1 MRISYDYSKRYCNI
15 CEIVIDRTD
24 MDRHKA
30 SKKHN
35 LNYMI
40 DQKMNHLIPT
50 LVFEPAS
57 IYIPS
62 STATQAT

>member
-1 MRISYDYSKRYCNI
+1 MRLVYDYSKRYCNI

-40 DQKMNHLIPT
+40 DQKMNNLIPKI
-50 LVFEPAS
+50 VFEPLQ
-57 IYIPS
+57 IS
-62 STATQAT
+62 STTAHDI